1 MNFVLENTFNI
12 NRIDPEVASRELMRL
27 AMKHKALTPRIVLE
41 AARDPANPLHAAF
54 DWDDHD
60 AAEKWRLHQARSLIR
75 SVRVVVEELETRPMF
90 VHVSSG
96 AGYQPLPVVVKNP
109 SLFTQA
115 LAEANDR
122 LASAERAVSDLE
134 KAARIEESSDPE
146 RLLRIAAAARA
157 MEMARVAI
165 SALH

>member
-12 NRIDPEVASRELMRL
+12 NRIDPEVASKELMRL
-27 AMKHKALTPRIVLE
+27 ATKHKALTPRIVLE

-54 DWDDHD
+54 DWDDQE
-60 AAEKWRLHQARSLIR
+60 AAEKWRLHQARALIR
-75 SVRVVVEELETRPMF
+75 SVRVVVEERETRPMF
-90 VHVSSG
+90 VHVAPES
-96 AGYQPLPVVVKNP
+96 GYQPLSVVVKNP
-109 SLFTQA
+109 SLFARA

-122 LASAERAVSDLE
+122 LAAAERAVSDLE
-134 KAARIEESSDPE
+134 KAAKIEASDPE